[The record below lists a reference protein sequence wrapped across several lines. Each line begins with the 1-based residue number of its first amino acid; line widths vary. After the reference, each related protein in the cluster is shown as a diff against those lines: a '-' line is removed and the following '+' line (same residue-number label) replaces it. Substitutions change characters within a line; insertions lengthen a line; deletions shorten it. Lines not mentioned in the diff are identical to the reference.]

1 MAWHG
6 LMECAQEKFFPRLQT
21 KTMVTTKWMFKAT
34 QFSLMILLL
43 DQMYGTKEEDDD
55 DDEED

>member
-1 MAWHG
+1 
-6 LMECAQEKFFPRLQT
+6 MECAQEKFFPRLQT